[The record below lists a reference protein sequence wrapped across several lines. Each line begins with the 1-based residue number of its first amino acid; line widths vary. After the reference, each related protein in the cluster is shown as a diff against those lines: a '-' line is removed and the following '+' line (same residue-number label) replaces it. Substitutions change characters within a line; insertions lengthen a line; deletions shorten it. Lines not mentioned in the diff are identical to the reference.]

1 MQLDRLVNDA
11 LMFAAGALLLV
22 LIAQLF
28 GTSRRRGLLP
38 MLVVVAVGVG
48 SLWLLGRYSGRITSE
63 LLPTILREAAL
74 ALVAFGTIQIVVRFA
89 FQTVMARRG
98 IPRILDEFVIAL
110 SLIGYAIF
118 RLNAVGVN
126 LAGLITTSAVLTGAL
141 AFSAQATLGNLWG
154 GIALQLEKTCRVG
167 DWVRIDDLTGQVVSI
182 RWRHMAIATPTHET
196 IVIPNAML
204 MNNKVTVVARHGE
217 ERTGWVRVV
226 PFQVGF
232 SHTPASVIDVVTKAL
247 AQADM
252 EFVSKDPAPRVVC
265 TGFKD
270 SGIEYAARYD
280 LTDVGSYFQGDSQ
293 ILVHVYAA
301 LKRVGFDIPFP
312 HRVVEMRADARGEA
326 AVQEIAHREA
336 ALATMDLFAPLTADE
351 RASLAHELRTSL
363 YAGGDTVCSQ
373 GEPAESLYL
382 LARGRV
388 DILGTDAA
396 GKPHRF
402 ATLDA
407 PGYFGEMGLL
417 LGQPRA
423 ATVVAIGEALCYRL
437 DKRGFDGIIRARP
450 ALAEVLARVLAERQA
465 ANDATLQALD
475 AEARARHGAGRA
487 KDLVRRI
494 QQFFGIAG

>member
-1 MQLDRLVNDA
+1 MELDRLVNDA

-38 MLVVVAVGVG
+38 MLVVVAIGVAG
-48 SLWLLGRYSGRITSE
+48 LWLLNRYSGQIKSE

-118 RLNAVGVN
+118 RLNAIGVN

-182 RWRHMAIATPTHET
+182 RWRHMAIATPQHET

-226 PFQVGF
+226 LFQVGF
-232 SHTPASVIDVVTKAL
+232 SHSPASVIDVVTRAL

-252 EFVSKDPAPRVVC
+252 EFVAKDPPPRVVC
-265 TGFKD
+265 SDFKD
-270 SGIEYAARYD
+270 SGIEYAVRYD
-280 LTDVGSYFQGDSQ
+280 LTDVGSYFKGDSQ
-293 ILVHVYAA
+293 IRAHVYAA

-312 HRVVEMRADARGEA
+312 HRVVEMRSDARGEA
-326 AVQEIAHREA
+326 AALEIEHREA
-336 ALATMDLFAPLTADE
+336 ALSTMDLFASLTADE
-351 RASLAHELRTSL
+351 RAALARELTTAL
-363 YAGGDTVCSQ
+363 FAGGDIVCGQ
-373 GEPAESLYL
+373 GEPADSLYL

-388 DILGTDAA
+388 DIVGADAA
-396 GKPHRF
+396 GKRHRF

-407 PGYFGEMGLL
+407 PAYFGEMGLL
-417 LGQPRA
+417 LGQSRA
-423 ATVVAIGEALCYRL
+423 ANVIAIGEALCYRL

-450 ALAEVLARVLAERQA
+450 ALAEILARVLAERQA

-475 AEARARHGAGRA
+475 AEARAQAGASRA

-494 QQFFGIAG
+494 QQFFGIAE

>member
-1 MQLDRLVNDA
+1 MQLDELVNDA

-22 LIAQLF
+22 LIAQFF
-28 GTSRRRGLLP
+28 GTPRRQGLLP

-48 SLWLLGRYSGRITSE
+48 GLWLLDRYSGQIKSE
-63 LLPTILREAAL
+63 LLQTILREASL
-74 ALVAFGTIQIVVRFA
+74 ALVAFGSIQIAIRFV
-89 FQTVMARRG
+89 FQTLLARRG

-167 DWVRIDDLTGQVVSI
+167 DWVRIEDLTGQVVSI
-182 RWRHMAIATPTHET
+182 RWRHMAIATPAHET

-217 ERTGWVRVV
+217 ERTGWVRNVL
-226 PFQVGF
+226 FQVGF
-232 SHTPASVIDVVTKAL
+232 SHSPASVIDVVTKAL

-252 EFVSKDPAPRVVC
+252 EFVSKDPSPRVVC
-265 TGFKD
+265 TDFKD
-270 SGIEYAARYD
+270 SGIEYAVRYD
-280 LTDVGSYFQGDSQ
+280 LTDVGQYWAADSH
-293 ILVHVYAA
+293 IRAHVYAA

-312 HRVVEMRADARGEA
+312 HRVVEMRADPRGEA
-326 AVQEIAHREA
+326 AAQEIGHREA
-336 ALATMDLFAPLTADE
+336 ALATMDLFASLTPDE
-351 RASLAHELRTSL
+351 RAALAHELTTSL

-373 GEPAESLYL
+373 GEPADSLYL

-388 DILGTDAA
+388 DIVGSDAA
-396 GKPHRF
+396 GNHHRF

-407 PGYFGEMGLL
+407 PAYFGEMGLL

-450 ALAEVLARVLAERQA
+450 ELAEVLAKVLAERQA

-475 AEARARHGAGRA
+475 AEARARHGVSRA
-487 KDLVRRI
+487 KDLVNRI
-494 QQFFGIAG
+494 QQFFGLAG

>member
-1 MQLDRLVNDA
+1 MQLDRLINDS
-11 LMFAAGALLLV
+11 LMFAAAALVLV
-22 LIAQLF
+22 LISMFF

-38 MLVVVAVGVG
+38 MLVVVAVGVAG
-48 SLWLLGRYSGRITSE
+48 LWLLGRYGDRIKSE
-63 LLPTILREAAL
+63 LLPTILREASL
-74 ALVAFGTIQIVVRFA
+74 ALVAFGTIQIIVRFL
-89 FQTVMARRG
+89 FQTLLARRN

-110 SLIGYAIF
+110 SLISYAIF

-182 RWRHMAIATPTHET
+182 RWRHMAIATPQHET

-226 PFQVGF
+226 LFQVGF
-232 SHTPASVIDVVTKAL
+232 SHSPASVIDVVTKAL

-252 EFVSKDPAPRVVC
+252 QFVAKDPPPRVVC
-265 TGFKD
+265 SDFKD
-270 SGIEYAARYD
+270 SGIEYQVRYD
-280 LTDVGSYFQGDSQ
+280 LTDVGSYFKGDSQ
-293 ILVHVYAA
+293 IRVHVYAA
-301 LKRVGFDIPFP
+301 LRRADFDIPFP
-312 HRVVEMRADARGEA
+312 HRVVEMRSDPRGEA
-326 AVQEIAHREA
+326 AAREIEHREA
-336 ALATMDLFAPLTADE
+336 ALATMDLFASLTADE
-351 RASLAHELRTSL
+351 RASLAHEFTTSL

-373 GEPAESLYL
+373 GEPADSLYL

-388 DILGTDAA
+388 DIVGADAA
-396 GKPHRF
+396 GGHHRF

-407 PGYFGEMGLL
+407 PAYFGEMGLL
-417 LGQPRA
+417 LGQPRF
-423 ATVVAIGEALCYRL
+423 ATVVAVGEALCYRL

-450 ALAEVLARVLAERQA
+450 TLAEMLAKVLAERQA

-475 AEARARHGAGRA
+475 AEARARHGAGRT

-494 QQFFGIAG
+494 QQFFGLSG

>member
-1 MQLDRLVNDA
+1 MQLDQLVNDA

-22 LIAQLF
+22 LIAQFF
-28 GTSRRRGLLP
+28 GTPRRQGLLP
-38 MLVVVAVGVG
+38 MLVVVAAGVG
-48 SLWLLGRYSGRITSE
+48 GLWLLDHYSISIKSG
-63 LLPTILREAAL
+63 LLATILRETAL
-74 ALVAFGTIQIVVRFA
+74 ALVAFGTFQIVVRFV
-89 FQTVMARRG
+89 FQTLLARRG

-110 SLIGYAIF
+110 SLVGYAIF

-182 RWRHMAIATPTHET
+182 RWRHMAIATPQHET

-217 ERTGWVRVV
+217 ERTGWIRAV

-232 SHTPASVIDVVTKAL
+232 SHSPASVVDVVARAL

-252 EFVSKDPAPRVVC
+252 EFVAKDPAPRVVC
-265 TGFKD
+265 TDFKD
-270 SGIEYAARYD
+270 SGIEYAVRYD
-280 LTDVGSYFQGDSQ
+280 LTDVAHFWRGDS
-293 ILVHVYAA
+293 IIRLHVYAA
-301 LKRVGFDIPFP
+301 LKRAGFDMPFP
-312 HRVVEMRADARGEA
+312 HRVVEMRSDARSEA
-326 AVQEIAHREA
+326 AALEIEHREA
-336 ALATMDLFAPLTADE
+336 ALATMDLFASLTAVE
-351 RASLAHELRTSL
+351 RAALARELTTSL
-363 YAGGDTVCSQ
+363 YAGGDTVCRA
-373 GEPAESLYL
+373 GEPADSLYL

-388 DILGTDAA
+388 DIVGTDA
-396 GKPHRF
+396 GGQPHRF

-407 PGYFGEMGLL
+407 PAYFGEMGLL

-450 ALAEVLARVLAERQA
+450 ELAELLAKVLAQRLA
-465 ANDATLQALD
+465 ANDATLHALD
-475 AEARARHGAGRA
+475 AEARARHGIGRA
-487 KDLVRRI
+487 KDLMNRI
-494 QQFFGIAG
+494 QQFFGLAG

>member
-11 LMFAAGALLLV
+11 LMFAAAALLLV
-22 LIAQLF
+22 LIAQFF

-48 SLWLLGRYSGRITSE
+48 GLWLLNRYSGLARSE
-63 LLPTILREAAL
+63 LLPTIVREATL
-74 ALVAFGTIQIVVRFA
+74 ALVAFGTIQIIVRFV
-89 FQTVMARRG
+89 FQTLMARRG

-154 GIALQLEKTCRVG
+154 GIALQLEKTCRIG
-167 DWVRIDDLTGQVVSI
+167 DWVRIEDLTGQVVSI
-182 RWRHMAIATPTHET
+182 RWRYMAIATPAHET

-217 ERTGWVRVV
+217 ERTGWIRVV
-226 PFQVGF
+226 SFQVGF
-232 SHTPASVIDVVTKAL
+232 SHSPASVIDVVSKAL
-247 AQADM
+247 AHADM
-252 EFVSKDPAPRVVC
+252 EFVAKDPPPRVVC
-265 TGFKD
+265 TDFKD
-270 SGIEYAARYD
+270 SGIEYAVRYD
-280 LTDVGSYFQGDSQ
+280 LTDVGSYFKGDSD
-293 ILVHVYAA
+293 IRAHVYAA
-301 LKRVGFDIPFP
+301 LRRVGFDIPFP
-312 HRVVEMRADARGEA
+312 HRVVEMRSDTRGEA
-326 AVQEIAHREA
+326 AALEIENREA
-336 ALATMDLFAPLTADE
+336 ALLTMDLFASLTAAE
-351 RASLAHELRTSL
+351 RTALASELTTSL
-363 YAGGDTVCSQ
+363 FAGGDTVCSQ
-373 GEPAESLYL
+373 GEPADSLYL
-382 LARGRV
+382 LARGSV
-388 DILGTDAA
+388 DIVGTDAA

-402 ATLDA
+402 ATLEA
-407 PGYFGEMGLL
+407 PAYFGEMGLL

-423 ATVVAIGEALCYRL
+423 ATVVAMGEVLCYRL

-450 ALAEVLARVLAERQA
+450 ALAEILARVLAERQA

-475 AEARARHGAGRA
+475 AETRARQGAGRA